1 MKDVNSE
8 PDLPEQRPFKNSVE
22 GDDSRMKKMEKG
34 NAPSGDCD
42 GEKPRNGPNKP
53 LIHRLSSNEHG
64 NFILDYF
71 SKNELYLYPFA
82 NSSILNEFTKNS
94 PQDNVYSQQLRNRIS
109 GFKEKYM
116 KILQGEVV
124 LGTHEYAED
133 QNEFDEEMKKGSS
146 VGEEFDLSMYLFL
159 KGSLHFGKINALVL
173 ILGENTVEA
182 SLSFIGTRR

>member
-1 MKDVNSE
+1 MRRCES
-8 PDLPEQRPFKNSVE
+8 
-22 GDDSRMKKMEKG
+22 
-34 NAPSGDCD
+34 PSGDCD
-42 GEKPRNGPNKP
+42 GEKPRNGPYEP
-53 LIHRLSSNEHG
+53 LIHRLSSNEHR

-82 NSSILNEFTKNS
+82 NSSILNELTKNS
-94 PQDNVYSQQLRNRIS
+94 PHDNVYSQQLRNRIS

-133 QNEFDEEMKKGSS
+133 LNKFYEEMKKGSS
-146 VGEEFDLSMYLFL
+146 VGEELDLSMYPFL

-182 SLSFIGTRR
+182 SLSLIGTRR